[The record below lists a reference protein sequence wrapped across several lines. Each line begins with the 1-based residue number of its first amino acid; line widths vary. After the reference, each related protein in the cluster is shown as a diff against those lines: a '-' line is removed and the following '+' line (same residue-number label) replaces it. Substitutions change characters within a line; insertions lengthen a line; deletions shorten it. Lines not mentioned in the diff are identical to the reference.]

1 MTKNKVKLIM
11 VVLMLMVVC
20 LYFVSGTYARYA
32 SEITGNAAVTVAKW
46 DVDFSDGTNALEND
60 FDLTFTVNENA
71 NVVSGKIAPS
81 TTATATIEVDLTGTE
96 VAVDYVASITED
108 ALETLFDDSAD
119 SVTVTTTAKVNGVED
134 TSGTV
139 NLVGD
144 KAFEADNG
152 KVEIT
157 ITLTWANDD
166 ANNVS
171 DTTVGAAGGTLTL
184 PVTVSLTQHI

>member
-32 SEITGNAAVTVAKW
+32 SAITGNAAVAVATW
-46 DVDFSDGTNALEND
+46 DVDFSDGTSALEND
-60 FDLTFTVNENA
+60 FDLTFSVNQNA

-81 TTATATIEVDLTGTE
+81 TTATAKIEVDLSGTE
-96 VAVDYVASITED
+96 VAVDYAARITED
-108 ALETLFDDSAD
+108 ALETLFGDSAD

-134 TSGTV
+134 TTGTV